1 MFMVPNRD
9 LSSSSDSDSD
19 FIPSSVKGKDEKV
32 RRSRREKKFCS
43 LSEIDKAK
51 LKNRPFAEREQAY
64 QEIQGG
70 ALSSIDCTDK
80 IERGKNLQLIFLFSF
95 NFLLDILVSKQYRLS
110 GVSSKG
116 RLKIED
122 IPRSKNAEKECVDID

>member
-64 QEIQGG
+64 KE
-70 ALSSIDCTDK
+70 LKTKSIDCSET
-80 IERGKNLQLIFLFSF
+80 
-95 NFLLDILVSKQYRLS
+95 VA
-110 GVSSKG
+110 KG
-116 RLKIED
+116 E
-122 IPRSKNAEKECVDID
+122 